1 MGPCAIAFLVRH
13 AHTEVSDSRLCG
25 RTTGI
30 CLSERGRHESLRL
43 GEQLAAVS
51 VNAIYSSPLERARE
65 TATAIASVHRVGVDI
80 EENLNEV
87 DFGEW
92 TGQTF
97 DALEP
102 DPRWRSFNTQRSSAL
117 VPNGERAVDVQRR
130 VVMLLT
136 RLANRHHEGHIVLV
150 SHAEIIRAAVLWCLG
165 RSLDDFH
172 RVTIETASVTAVL
185 LSPAPRVLFINAV
198 ELTH

>member
-13 AHTEVSDSRLCG
+13 AHTDASDMRLCG

-30 CLSERGRHESLRL
+30 CLSQRGRHESLRL
-43 GEQLAAVS
+43 GEQLATVP

-65 TATAIASVHRVGVDI
+65 TATAIASVHRLRIDI
-80 EENLNEV
+80 EESLNEV

-92 TGQTF
+92 TGRTF

-102 DPRWRSFNTQRSSAL
+102 DPEWRSFNEQRSSAV
-117 VPNGERAVDVQRR
+117 VPNGERPVDVQRR

-136 RLANRHHEGHIVLV
+136 RLANRHRDGHVVLV
-150 SHAEIIRAAVLWCLG
+150 SHAEVIRSAVLWCLG

-172 RVTIETASVTAVL
+172 QVAIETASITAVL
-185 LSPAPRVLFINAV
+185 LTSTPRILFINAI